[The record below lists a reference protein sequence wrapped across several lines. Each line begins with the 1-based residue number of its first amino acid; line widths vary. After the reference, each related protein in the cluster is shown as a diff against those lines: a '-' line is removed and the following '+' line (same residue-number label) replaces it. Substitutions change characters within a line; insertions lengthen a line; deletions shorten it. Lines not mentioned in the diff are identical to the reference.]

1 MALCASGGSGA
12 FNPSMTLCAFGTTL
26 YSSVALYVFEGSR
39 ALNPSRLVLNWT
51 EIPRVDLVPQMDS

>member
-12 FNPSMTLCAFGTTL
+12 LNPSMTLCAFGTTL
-26 YSSVALYVFEGSR
+26 YSSVALYVFEGSG